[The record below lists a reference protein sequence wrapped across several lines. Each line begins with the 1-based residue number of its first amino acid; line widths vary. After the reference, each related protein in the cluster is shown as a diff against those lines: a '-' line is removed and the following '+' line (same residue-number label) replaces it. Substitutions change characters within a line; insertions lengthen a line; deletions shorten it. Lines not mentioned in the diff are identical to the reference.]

1 MESIRSLSWSNL
13 LRIPLYISP
22 RRLIVLEIHKVDD
35 RRPSV
40 RIDIEEV
47 FPARYTAERRR
58 EVCEVEAVALYDALR
73 STLPSDTKQ
82 YLARLITSV
91 DSW

>member
-1 MESIRSLSWSNL
+1 
-13 LRIPLYISP
+13 
-22 RRLIVLEIHKVDD
+22 VLEIHKVDD

-47 FPARYTAERRR
+47 FPARYSTERRR
-58 EVCEVEAVALYDALR
+58 EVCEVEAVALYDALK
-73 STLPSDTKQ
+73 STLPLETKQ

>member
-1 MESIRSLSWSNL
+1 
-13 LRIPLYISP
+13 
-22 RRLIVLEIHKVDD
+22 VLEIHKVDD

-47 FPARYTAERRR
+47 FPARYSTERRR

-73 STLPSDTKQ
+73 LLYLRKRSSTLPG
-82 YLARLITSV
+82 
-91 DSW
+91 

>member
-1 MESIRSLSWSNL
+1 
-13 LRIPLYISP
+13 
-22 RRLIVLEIHKVDD
+22 VLEIHKVDD

-58 EVCEVEAVALYDALR
+58 EICEVEAQTLYDALR
-73 STLPSDTKQ
+73 SSLPPETKRC
-82 YLARLITSV
+82 LASLIAYADV
-91 DSW
+91 W

>member
-1 MESIRSLSWSNL
+1 
-13 LRIPLYISP
+13 
-22 RRLIVLEIHKVDD
+22 VLEIHKVDD

-58 EVCEVEAVALYDALR
+58 EVCEVEAVALYDALKY
-73 STLPSDTKQ
+73 TLPSETKE
-82 YLARLITSV
+82 YLTALIARG
-91 DSW
+91 W

>member
-1 MESIRSLSWSNL
+1 
-13 LRIPLYISP
+13 
-22 RRLIVLEIHKVDD
+22 VLEIHKVDD

-58 EVCEVEAVALYDALR
+58 EICEVEAVALYDALLYSTSR
-73 STLPSDTKQ
+73 DEGSTLRS
-82 YLARLITSV
+82 
-91 DSW
+91 

>member
-1 MESIRSLSWSNL
+1 
-13 LRIPLYISP
+13 
-22 RRLIVLEIHKVDD
+22 VLEIHKVDD

-47 FPARYTAERRR
+47 FPARYSVDRRR
-58 EVCEVEAVALYDALR
+58 EVCEVEAVALYDALK
-73 STLPSDTKQ
+73 STLPPDTKA
-82 YLARLITSV
+82 YLAKLISSV

>member
-1 MESIRSLSWSNL
+1 
-13 LRIPLYISP
+13 
-22 RRLIVLEIHKVDD
+22 VLEIHKVDD

-58 EVCEVEAVALYDALR
+58 EVCEVEAVALYDA
-73 STLPSDTKQ
+73 
-82 YLARLITSV
+82 
-91 DSW
+91 

>member
-1 MESIRSLSWSNL
+1 MT
-13 LRIPLYISP
+13 
-22 RRLIVLEIHKVDD
+22 VLEIHKVDD

-58 EVCEVEAVALYDALR
+58 EVCEVEAVALYDALK
-73 STLPSDTKQ
+73 STLPPDTKA
-82 YLARLITSV
+82 YLAKLISSV

>member
-1 MESIRSLSWSNL
+1 
-13 LRIPLYISP
+13 
-22 RRLIVLEIHKVDD
+22 VLEIHKVDD

-58 EVCEVEAVALYDALR
+58 EVCEVEAVAPVRCSPLHPAFGYEAVPCQANRLSGLLVNR
-73 STLPSDTKQ
+73 LPGVNNLLFAFTDE
-82 YLARLITSV
+82 
-91 DSW
+91 

>member
-1 MESIRSLSWSNL
+1 
-13 LRIPLYISP
+13 
-22 RRLIVLEIHKVDD
+22 VLEIHKVDD

-47 FPARYTAERRR
+47 FPARYSAERRH
-58 EVCEVEAVALYDALR
+58 EICEVEAVALYDALR
-73 STLPSDTKQ
+73 STLPLETKQ
-82 YLARLITSV
+82 YLARLIASV